1 MEQNVIM
8 IKKDL
13 VIMHEIKLKKIKR
26 ENMEEIYI
34 ILCLKKKYKKY
45 IKKIT
50 VRPKN
55 KNKLTFFLF
64 IV

>member
-13 VIMHEIKLKKIKR
+13 VIMHEIKFKKIKR

-34 ILCLKKKYKKY
+34 ILGLKKKNKKY